1 MKTKTIGFFNIPE
14 SSESDEKLTTVSELV
29 TLTGLSRNTILSAI
43 KTVYP
48 DAIINGKKTVLTQ
61 QQVDMVKHQ
70 LAVQHQKLINLVNDD
85 TFQNGKVTFHN
96 GQVTQQLTPEVVREV
111 TLLVAPI
118 VMEIIRKQPLRI
130 PITKQLP
137 PPPPQSKRR
146 WIRDVIVR
154 WSNKHMVPVED
165 TWRNF
170 YHQYY
175 LRFGVNLHIRAKHE
189 GIKPMDVL
197 DNDEDLMLY
206 AIRLVEHLY
215 GEQWLGGV

>member
-1 MKTKTIGFFNIPE
+1 MTEKTMTVQEIAGAVGKDERSIRRWVHRAADKMSAIADKMSA
-14 SSESDEKLTTVSELV
+14 SSPMRPAQYTLEETLLIIETGMGKNAAAVWAQAATQTTRPAITPELV
-29 TLTGLSRNTILSAI
+29 
-43 KTVYP
+43 
-48 DAIINGKKTVLTQ
+48 Q
-61 QQVDMVKHQ
+61 
-70 LAVQHQKLINLVNDD
+70 
-85 TFQNGKVTFHN
+85 
-96 GQVTQQLTPEVVREV
+96 EV
-111 TLLVAPI
+111 TLLVAPM
-118 VMEIIRKQPLRI
+118 VLEIIRKQPLRI
-130 PITKQLP
+130 PIQQPIQQQLAAP
-137 PPPPQSKRR
+137 PQIPPQSKRR